1 MTAVGLAT
9 SLKNYRLVA
18 ELGHGGMADVFL
30 AVAEGPVGFNKL
42 VVIKKMKPE
51 LAEDPDALTM
61 FLDEARLAARLSH
74 PNIVQTYEI
83 GHEGNQYFIAMEYLE
98 GKALQAARSATHGG
112 MSLPSQLRV
121 LSDVLAALDYA
132 HELRDFDG
140 TALRVVHRDVS
151 PQNVFI
157 TYQGSIKLVDFGI
170 AKAVDSSQQTR
181 TGVVKGKVT
190 YMAPEQA
197 QGRPVDRRADIFS
210 VGILLWEAVV
220 GRRMWKGIP
229 DITIVHELLNARIP
243 RLRSAAP
250 DVAPELEHIVERALD
265 PDVEGRFTSAAEMHD
280 AVEAFIATQPERP
293 TARDIGASLS
303 ARFAEDR
310 ARVRSVVE
318 TQLGNIRWSGVNP
331 RVTSSA
337 LPSVG
342 SPMLPTPSTST
353 RLVKHDGGP
362 RSAGSLTAPSL
373 PLPTQGP
380 RRMPVLALALFGGAA
395 LAAAAF
401 GARSLLLKGGDRTSA
416 SDPASAQVG
425 AAPAPSPSPAAP
437 ATATGAPKSETV
449 KLTVNVQ
456 PSNARVLLDGV
467 LLGTGGYQGQVA
479 KASEAHLLRVEA
491 DKFKPREQR
500 ISLGGDL
507 VVDVDLAESTPSSG
521 RGRVGAGRPVKPPP
535 PAATPEP
542 PPATPATGQR
552 PTREIDRDNPYSKG
566 GQ

>member
-1 MTAVGLAT
+1 LTAVGLAT

-18 ELGHGGMADVFL
+18 ELGHGGMADVYL

-112 MSLPSQLRV
+112 MPLPAQLRV
-121 LSDVLAALDYA
+121 LSDVLAGLDYA

-197 QGRPVDRRADIFS
+197 HGRAVDRRADLFS
-210 VGILLWEAVV
+210 VGILIWEAVV
-220 GRRMWKGIP
+220 GRRIWKGIP

-243 RLRSAAP
+243 VLRSAAP
-250 DVAPELEHIVERALD
+250 DVAPEIERIVSRALAPD
-265 PDVEGRFTSAAEMHD
+265 PEERFSSAAEMHEALE
-280 AVEAFIATQPERP
+280 AVIATMPERP
-293 TARDIGASLS
+293 TARDVGAALS

-318 TQLGNIRWSGVNP
+318 TQLGNVRWSGVNP

-342 SPMLPTPSTST
+342 TPMAPTPSTS
-353 RLVKHDGGP
+353 RVMKHEGTP
-362 RSAGSLTAPSL
+362 SSAGSLTAPSF
-373 PLPTQGP
+373 PLGPQPT
-380 RRMPVLALALFGGAA
+380 RRAPVLAFALVGGAA
-395 LAAAAF
+395 LAGLVF
-401 GARSLLLKGGDRTSA
+401 GARALLMKSGEHPITADATRASSA
-416 SDPASAQVG
+416 AAVAPDPPPPAATAPPPAAS
-425 AAPAPSPSPAAP
+425 AAPAAAM
-437 ATATGAPKSETV
+437 V
-449 KLTVNVQ
+449 NLTVTVQ

-467 LLGTGGYQGQVA
+467 LLGTGGYRGQVA
-479 KASEAHLLRVEA
+479 KGSDVHVLRVEA
-491 DKFKPREQR
+491 DKLKPREQK
-500 ISLGGDL
+500 ISLGADL
-507 VVDVDLAESTPSSG
+507 VVEIDLGEAPG
-521 RGRVGAGRPVKPPP
+521 RARVGGGARPVKPPLAP
-535 PAATPEP
+535 TAEP
-542 PPATPATGQR
+542 PPAAAATGQR
-552 PTREIDRDNPYSKG
+552 PNREIDRDNPYSKG